1 LEEQMITTD
10 YRGKNSNELKKKK
23 NHQQITYLELFEI
36 NHLAQLAVT
45 LHPK

>member
-1 LEEQMITTD
+1 L
-10 YRGKNSNELKKKK
+10 SNFRLAFSLQLLYKDPQAKD
-23 NHQQITYLELFEI
+23 YLELFEI